1 MTMADLLHLE
11 NNIVIAPMAGYSD
24 VGFRSVCCDYGAGA
38 TFTEMISAQA
48 MRYGNKKTEDMTAR
62 HPTEKCVIAQIFG
75 NDPLV
80 MAEAVKNPILQNFE
94 GIDINMGCPAPKVV
108 KNGEGSALLKN
119 LPLAS
124 KIISACKKEVG
135 SRPLSVK
142 VRLGYGENIIAD
154 IARMCEESGAD
165 VITVHGRTT
174 KDMFAGEVDY
184 DSIAKA
190 KSVVSIPVF
199 GNGNVIDKASYDKM
213 LSTGIDGVMVGRGAV
228 GKPWLIS
235 ELLGAPISI
244 GPIEAIKRHIE
255 ILRKYYPEKWIVLF
269 MRKHF
274 IAYASSFK
282 SGAKA
287 KIALATS
294 ENIDESIKVLE
305 ELYNH
310 FEK

>member
-1 MTMADLLHLE
+1 MAMTSLLNLE
-11 NNIVIAPMAGYSD
+11 NGIVIAPMAGYSD

-62 HPTEKCVIAQIFG
+62 HPSERCVIAQIFG

-124 KIISACKKEVG
+124 KIISACKKEIG

-142 VRLGYGENIIAD
+142 VRLGYDKNDITNIAK
-154 IARMCEESGAD
+154 MCEESGAD
-165 VITVHGRTT
+165 VLTVHGRIKT
-174 KDMFAGEVDY
+174 DMFAGEIDY
-184 DSIAKA
+184 ESIAKA

-199 GNGNVIDKASYDKM
+199 GNGNVVDKHSYEKM
-213 LSTGIDGVMVGRGAV
+213 LSTGVDGVMIARAAVGR
-228 GKPWLIS
+228 PWLVS
-235 ELLGAPISI
+235 ELLGLPLALSPID
-244 GPIEAIKRHIE
+244 AIKKHIE
-255 ILRKYYPEKWIVLF
+255 ILRKYYPEKWIVLYI
-269 MRKHF
+269 RKHF
-274 IAYASSFK
+274 ISYASAFK
-282 SGAKA
+282 SGSKP

-294 ENIDESIKVLE
+294 ESVDESLKILE

-310 FEK
+310 FEN

>member
-1 MTMADLLHLE
+1 MAMTDLLNLE
-11 NNIVIAPMAGYSD
+11 NNIIIAPMAGYSD

-48 MRYGNKKTEDMTAR
+48 MRYKNKKTEDMAVR
-62 HPTEKCVIAQIFG
+62 YPTEKCVIAQIFG
-75 NDPLV
+75 NDPLA

-119 LPLAS
+119 LPIAS
-124 KIISACKKEVG
+124 KIISACKKEIG
-135 SRPLSVK
+135 ARPLSVK
-142 VRLGYGENIIAD
+142 IRLGYDKNDIAQ

-165 VITVHGRTT
+165 VITVHGRTK

-184 DSIAKA
+184 ESIAKA
-190 KSVVSIPVF
+190 KSLVSIPVF
-199 GNGNVIDKASYDKM
+199 GNGNVVDEQSYQKM
-213 LSTGIDGVMVGRGAV
+213 LSTGVDGVMIGRGAV
-228 GKPWLIS
+228 GKPWLVAQLLQQPLAIS
-235 ELLGAPISI
+235 PID
-244 GPIEAIKRHIE
+244 AIKRHVE

-274 IAYASSFK
+274 IAYASTFK
-282 SGAKA
+282 SGSKA

-294 ENIDESIKVLE
+294 ESVDESLKLLE
-305 ELYNH
+305 ELCNH
-310 FEK
+310 FEN

>member
-1 MTMADLLHLE
+1 MANLCNLE
-11 NNIVIAPMAGYSD
+11 NNIIIAPMAGYSD
-24 VGFRSVCCDYGAGA
+24 VGFRTVCCDYGAGA

-48 MRYGNKKTEDMTAR
+48 MKYGNKKTEDMTAR
-62 HPTEKCVIAQIFG
+62 FDSEKCVIAQIFG

-80 MAEAVKNPILQNFE
+80 MADAVKNPILQNFE

-124 KIISACKKEVG
+124 KIIAACKKEVG

-142 VRLGYGENIIAD
+142 VRLGYDKNNIAE
-154 IARMCEESGAD
+154 IARMCQESGAD
-165 VITVHGRTT
+165 AITVHGRT
-174 KDMFAGEVDY
+174 KIDMFSGEVDY

-199 GNGNVIDKASYDKM
+199 GNGNVTDKASYDKM
-213 LSTGIDGVMVGRGAV
+213 LSTGVDGVMIGRGAV
-228 GKPWLIS
+228 GKTWLVG
-235 ELLGAPISI
+235 ELLGKSDMMTPID
-244 GPIEAIKRHIE
+244 AIKKHVE
-255 ILRKYYPEKWIVLF
+255 VLRKYYPEKWIVLF

-274 IAYASSFK
+274 IAYAASFK
-282 SGAKA
+282 SGSKA

-294 ENIDESIKVLE
+294 ESIDESLKILE

-310 FEK
+310 FEN

>member
-1 MTMADLLHLE
+1 MANLLNLK

-48 MRYGNKKTEDMTAR
+48 MRYSNKKTEDMTAR
-62 HPTEKCVIAQIFG
+62 YPTEKCVIAQIFG
-75 NDPLV
+75 SDPFV

-124 KIISACKKEVG
+124 KIISSCKKEVG

-142 VRLGYGENIIAD
+142 VRLGYNENNVSD

-165 VITVHGRTT
+165 FITVHGRTT

-184 DSIAKA
+184 ESIAKA

-199 GNGNVIDKASYDKM
+199 GNGNVVDKSSYDKM
-213 LSTGIDGVMVGRGAV
+213 LSTGVDGVMIGRGAV
-228 GKPWLIS
+228 GRPWMIAEILNKSYNIS
-235 ELLGAPISI
+235 
-244 GPIEAIKRHIE
+244 PIEAIRKHVE

-274 IAYASSFK
+274 IAYASACK
-282 SGAKA
+282 SGSKS

-294 ENIDESIKVLE
+294 ENVDESLKLLE

-310 FEK
+310 FEN